1 MVLLLLEINHD
12 IRRMI
17 REILELV
24 YDLWNNKARKARVT
38 NCKLIY
44 EFSLAVLP

>member
-24 YDLWNNKARKARVT
+24 YDLWK
-38 NCKLIY
+38 KLLNLSSKIIV
-44 EFSLAVLP
+44 LALIENTP